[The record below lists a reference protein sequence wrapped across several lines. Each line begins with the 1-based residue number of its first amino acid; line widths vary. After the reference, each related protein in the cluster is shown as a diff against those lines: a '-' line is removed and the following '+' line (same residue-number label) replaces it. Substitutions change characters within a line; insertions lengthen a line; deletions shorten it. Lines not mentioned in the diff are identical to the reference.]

1 MNLQTQRLLGQ
12 QSLAEFMGLHVYLD
26 RVFNDNLKKNVSA
39 KTSINVIQGPEII
52 RKNNFIINTG
62 DNLTA
67 KERDQ
72 RIKLNKQKYGLPLAE
87 IKGLKIPKTSVVKGG
102 KSGGAGGLV
111 LTIEQIFNAKSN
123 FSVVEKIQHLER
135 LQVALSHK
143 LRIIEKRKLKKKY
156 RPLG

>member
-1 MNLQTQRLLGQ
+1 M
-12 QSLAEFMGLHVYLD
+12 
-26 RVFNDNLKKNVSA
+26 
-39 KTSINVIQGPEII
+39 
-52 RKNNFIINTG
+52 
-62 DNLTA
+62 
-67 KERDQ
+67 
-72 RIKLNKQKYGLPLAE
+72 AE